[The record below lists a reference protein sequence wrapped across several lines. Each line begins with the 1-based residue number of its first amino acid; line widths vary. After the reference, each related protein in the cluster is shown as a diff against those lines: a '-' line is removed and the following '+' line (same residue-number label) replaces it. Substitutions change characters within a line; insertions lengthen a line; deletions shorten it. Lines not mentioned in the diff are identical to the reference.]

1 MSSTQNPEWM
11 TVGVCRIGA
20 GHARGVLAQ
29 RPLVRPASCIYLYT
43 AIVSEESG
51 DYGDRS

>member
-1 MSSTQNPEWM
+1 MSSTRNPEWM

-29 RPLVRPASCIYLYT
+29 RPLVRPASCIDLYT
-43 AIVSEESG
+43 AIVSEERG
-51 DYGDRS
+51 DYGHRS